1 MGRVGP
7 EEFLAAEGKGLT
19 NERETVSVGPDS
31 GRRGEEA
38 SFGGVGTIG
47 GDDGG
52 DGAGILRDG
61 VVGGRGEADR
71 PSNSF

>member
-31 GRRGEEA
+31 GRRGEEIG
-38 SFGGVGTIG
+38 FGGVGSVG
-47 GDDGG
+47 GDNGSVG
-52 DGAGILRDG
+52 EGILRDG
-61 VVGGRGEADR
+61 VVGGRSERDR
-71 PSNSF
+71 SSNSF